1 MEATTYFKVD
11 ASGRSRVSTLSTLFD
26 GKCLYEFDENLLS
39 KAGTGTYSFNDNT
52 HSLAVDSGEYMV
64 LQSKHVCEYFSG
76 KSTLVETTFDSFAP
90 QVGVVKRVG
99 YFTSSTVAPFDTG
112 LDGFFIESNES
123 GVYLKVYNN
132 GVLKESIPFEKWD
145 SYNELKD
152 YDWNK
157 FTIVAFDFLWLG
169 GSELRVFLK
178 TRDAF
183 KLAVVYKHASLR
195 QGAFIKSPQQHVR
208 YEISSTNGVGVF
220 NPICSVVMSEGA
232 IPDKGR
238 VLCVTSGVFPTNSI
252 STVYPIKAVKQRDDK
267 TLLSV
272 KVISG
277 GVVNTST
284 NELGTVLLL
293 LNPTFSAEPVWTQAK
308 YIESGEPLSGSTIT
322 NLGTIIGVFPS
333 RESGVIPSD
342 YASLL
347 NKLGTTIDGVND
359 VIALAYKPSTNNQ
372 SVLGHLTIGVV

>member
-1 MEATTYFKVD
+1 
-11 ASGRSRVSTLSTLFD
+11 
-26 GKCLYEFDENLLS
+26 
-39 KAGTGTYSFNDNT
+39 
-52 HSLAVDSGEYMV
+52 MV

-90 QVGVVKRVG
+90 QAGVVKRVG

-195 QGAFIKSPQQHVR
+195 QGVFMKSPQQHVR

-252 STVYPIKAVKQRDDK
+252 SAVYPIKAVKQRDDK

-322 NLGTIIGVFPS
+322 NLGTIIGAFPS
-333 RESGVIPSD
+333 KESGVIPSD